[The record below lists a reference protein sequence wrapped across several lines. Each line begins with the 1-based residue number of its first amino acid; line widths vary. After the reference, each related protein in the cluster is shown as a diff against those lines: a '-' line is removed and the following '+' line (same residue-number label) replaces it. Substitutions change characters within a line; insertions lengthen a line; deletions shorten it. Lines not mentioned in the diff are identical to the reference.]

1 MLFVVIIDKTRIFE
15 NISAFKFVLPCI
27 SRVMV
32 RNGCEGNGGG
42 HYVITVEPLVSGHP
56 WDRLEV
62 SAYEGL
68 KFQKELKG
76 QEQ

>member
-1 MLFVVIIDKTRIFE
+1 MLLRNDVEMNGEAIMLFVVIIDKTRIFE

-42 HYVITVEPLVSGHP
+42 HYVIIIILYRFSSTFITSMC
-56 WDRLEV
+56 RR
-62 SAYEGL
+62 Y
-68 KFQKELKG
+68 
-76 QEQ
+76 